1 LPRLG
6 RLMPPE
12 LTRRSVP
19 GGLVVRADPAIP
31 SERLIEGVVVPW
43 DQVATVADVG
53 VNGGRPYRESIAR
66 GAPGEVD
73 PASVLLEYL
82 PQPNVGQGHAGAV
95 LVGRGEHAEDTDA
108 GLFMRFRVSRT
119 SHGTDALEL
128 ANDGILT
135 DLSVVMDPIAERT
148 RSDGVVERT
157 RIGIRRV
164 GLVERGAYRDGAQV
178 TAVRSATEGTAMPNT
193 AGATGATTTDVAG
206 DGDEIDGEATATPTS
221 GRPNRTRVT
230 VDVERAAAERAAVDG
245 MARSQRAFAPF
256 GSTRE
261 EAIYGPGSGRS
272 FFGDGWS
279 VSQRAAGWEDAQGR
293 LDRHYRMLDDID
305 LAMQR
310 RIGIAGLQR
319 ASGILSRAGDV
330 LSSEIGGAYP
340 NEYLPGLLVPRI
352 LKGRPMGG
360 FYSRVPLT
368 DGRPRIYPV
377 VTTSTTVAVQ
387 SAEGANPAAS
397 DFATTGTTV
406 TPLFYGGETKVSR
419 QVLDGAD
426 PSTDAMLMQD
436 LTEAYMQASE
446 AIIRAGVEAGSTA
459 SGVTLTAA
467 TPDVGI
473 RALYVNHIGNVFL
486 PPERIFLPTTLTSS
500 WLSQNDT
507 TGRPIAPAYGP
518 YNSDSVAE
526 LAGVPVVGAAF
537 GVPVAQSWSS
547 TAGAGA
553 GVGGVAVAGR
563 EADFAIFESAL
574 TSFRYDQGAEAP
586 SAVRIGLWAYL
597 VVGTRRGSR
606 KATGA

>member
-1 LPRLG
+1 MPLPRLG
-6 RLMPPE
+6 RLMPE
-12 LTRRSVP
+12 LTRRGVP
-19 GGLVVRADPAIP
+19 GGLVVRADPAVP
-31 SERLIEGVVVPW
+31 SERIIEGVVVPW
-43 DQVATVADVG
+43 NQVATVADPG

-66 GAPGEVD
+66 GAPGELD
-73 PASVLLEYL
+73 PATVLLEYL

-135 DLSVVMDPIAERT
+135 DLSVVMQPIAERK
-148 RSDGVVERT
+148 RGDGVIERT
-157 RIGIRRV
+157 RVGIRRV
-164 GLVERGAYRDGAQV
+164 GLVERGAYQEGAQV
-178 TAVRSATEGTAMPNT
+178 TAVRAAAEGTAMPNT
-193 AGATGATTTDVAG
+193 TAPTSGATTTDAG
-206 DGDEIDGEATATPTS
+206 TDDGDELDTEATPAS
-221 GRPNRTRVT
+221 GRPHRTRVT
-230 VDVERAAAERAAVDG
+230 VDVDRAAAERAAVDG
-245 MARSQRAFAPF
+245 MARSARAFAPF

-261 EAIYGPGSGRS
+261 ESVYGPGSGQS
-272 FFGDGWS
+272 FFGDGWA
-279 VSQRAAGWEDAQGR
+279 VSQRAQGWEDSQGR
-293 LDRHYRMLDDID
+293 LERHYRMLDDID

-310 RIGIAGLQR
+310 RIGIASLQR
-319 ASGILSRAGDV
+319 ASGMLSRAGDV

-352 LKGRPMGG
+352 LKQRPMGG

-377 VTTSTTVAVQ
+377 VSTSTTVAVQ
-387 SAEGANPAAS
+387 SAEAANPAAS

-446 AIIRAGVEAGSTA
+446 AIIRAAVEAGSTA

-467 TPDVGI
+467 TPDAGI

-486 PPERIFLPTTLTSS
+486 PPERLFLPTTLTNS
-500 WLSQNDT
+500 WLTQNDT
-507 TGRPIAPAYGP
+507 TGRPLAPAYGAM
-518 YNSDSVAE
+518 NSDSVAE
-526 LAGVPVVGAAF
+526 LAACP
-537 GVPVAQSWSS
+537 S
-547 TAGAGA
+547 
-553 GVGGVAVAGR
+553 
-563 EADFAIFESAL
+563 SAL
-574 TSFRYDQGAEAP
+574 CSARRSRSRGARPRARAP
-586 SAVRIGLWAYL
+586 ASAAWPWSAVKPTSRSSS
-597 VVGTRRGSR
+597 RR
-606 KATGA
+606 